1 MLQHYKQPLSKTLS
15 MNQHLAIDLQ
25 KARSDSGLTQV
36 DCAHFLG
43 IDRPRVSKFETGDYE
58 PTVRELYALCVLFD
72 KTLPQLYGEITEHV
86 HLQFEQR
93 LLNVPKEPL
102 IWASRRR
109 RVDTLASLRFRV
121 QGLIKADHAG

>member
-1 MLQHYKQPLSKTLS
+1 MLQHYKQPISKALS

-72 KTLPQLYGEITEHV
+72 KTLPQLYSEIAEHV

-102 IWASRRR
+102 IWSSKERRL
-109 RVDTLASLRFRV
+109 DTLACLRLRV
-121 QGLIKADHAG
+121 QALIKTDHAG